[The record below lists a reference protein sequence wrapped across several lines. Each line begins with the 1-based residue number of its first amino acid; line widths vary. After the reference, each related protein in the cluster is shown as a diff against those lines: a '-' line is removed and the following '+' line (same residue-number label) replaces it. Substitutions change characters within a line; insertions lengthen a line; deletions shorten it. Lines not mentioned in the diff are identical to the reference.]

1 MSGQDEWVLSG
12 ASDADLAG
20 DLSTSRSTIGLATI
34 LGEFGC
40 VSSRSVLERKVCN
53 STGMSETFAHQAL
66 GTQVIWNRHL
76 LSELGFAQTKATV
89 ADTDNEGV
97 KNQST
102 KAINHAGA
110 KHYRIAQAMVRQL
123 NVDEV
128 IKTRHVDTEANYADM
143 LTKALPTSLFQ
154 RHKAKLMGPQTLYE
168 CSVVVQN

>member
-1 MSGQDEWVLSG
+1 
-12 ASDADLAG
+12 
-20 DLSTSRSTIGLATI
+20 
-34 LGEFGC
+34 
-40 VSSRSVLERKVCN
+40 
-53 STGMSETFAHQAL
+53 MSETFAHQAL

-128 IKTRHVDTEANYADM
+128 IKTRLVGTEANYADM
-143 LTKALPTSLFQ
+143 LTKALPTSPPQ
-154 RHKAKLMGPQTLYE
+154 GQTDGTPDSARMQCGYSKLRA
-168 CSVVVQN
+168 